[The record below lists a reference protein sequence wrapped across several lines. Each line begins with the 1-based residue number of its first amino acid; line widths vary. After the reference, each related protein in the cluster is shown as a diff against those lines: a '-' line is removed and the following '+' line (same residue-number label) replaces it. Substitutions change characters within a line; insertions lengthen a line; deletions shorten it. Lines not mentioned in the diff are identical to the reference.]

1 MTKIIVGSARSDERG
16 KISGGKAGDQTGRE
30 LSTQNYYKHSKGWN
44 VYRPKEDTVANK
56 MCQAMK
62 DACASAHIGYDQ
74 TQRDTL
80 IEELKKNGKSIKGL
94 KKNVETDCSAL
105 IRACAYVAGI
115 ELPDFNTASLK
126 NVLLKSGHFTDVTKK
141 VNLTTGSGLLDG
153 DILCTKTKGH
163 TVMVTSGGSRKFV
176 ATAPIVKPPKPKA
189 AAVSKT
195 TTSKPAKAKTTVAVK
210 YSKTVEEYQIAY
222 NKDLGKTKGNLKV
235 DGIKGANTKDSFI
248 NAKLTIETRKSK
260 PHLTKF
266 VQKKVGFKGKDVDGD
281 YFKNSVAK
289 VKEFQKKHG
298 IVPVTGNCSK
308 KTYNKI
314 VK

>member
-30 LSTQNYYKHSKGWN
+30 LSTQNYYRHSKGWN

-62 DACASAHIGYDQ
+62 DACASPHIGYDQ

-115 ELPDFNTASLK
+115 ELPDFNTSSLK

-141 VNLTTGSGLLDG
+141 VNLTTGSGLMDG
-153 DILCTKTKGH
+153 DVLCTKTKGH
-163 TVMVTSGGSRKFV
+163 TIMVTSGGSRKFI
-176 ATAPIVKPPKPKA
+176 AKAPVVKVPKPA
-189 AAVSKT
+189 AAAAKT
-195 TTSKPAKAKTTVAVK
+195 ATSKPAKAKTTVAVK

-235 DGIKGANTKDSFI
+235 DGIKGANTKGSFI

-266 VQKKVGFKGKDVDGD
+266 VQKKVGFKGDDVDGD
-281 YFKNSVAK
+281 YYKKSVAK

-298 IVPVTGNCSK
+298 ITPVTGNCSK